1 MIILGKTACGDSDSM
16 MATATN
22 IEDINMI
29 QLSGGVFDEFFVTTR
44 VYTTWNGSIPD
55 EWDFDTKIHALF
67 QESLF
72 GGNVEFTAESVSSI
86 LVKKRRIGDLHWKT
100 FFEIPIHSNE
110 DFNFMRN
117 DFYNRSEEEYQYS
130 IVPTLNGVEG
140 RYSSNHNTST
150 LRSKF
155 DGIVLV
161 EKDVAYRAILDVRL
175 SERRNFAVSVL
186 EPKGRKKSIAV
197 YNGDANY
204 REYDV
209 EGTFIPF
216 DDGSGDFDL
225 EHSRAYREEVD
236 DFLTNRKPKILKYA
250 DGRMAMVCIVD
261 SPVSHSSHNHIS
273 NVSTSFTAVETGDC
287 ESVNDLY
294 DNNFIDTDHDV
305 DRSI

>member
-44 VYTTWNGSIPD
+44 VYTTWDGSIPD

-86 LVKKRRIGDLHWKT
+86 LVKKRRVGDLHWKT

-150 LRSKF
+150 VRSKF

-161 EKDVAYRAILDVRL
+161 EKDVAYRAILDVCL

-216 DDGSGDFDL
+216 DDSSGDFDL

-250 DGRMAMVCIVD
+250 DGAWPWSASWTRR
-261 SPVSHSSHNHIS
+261 SPTPPTTTFPMSPQALPRLRPV
-273 NVSTSFTAVETGDC
+273 DC
-287 ESVNDLY
+287 ESVNDL
-294 DNNFIDTDHDV
+294 
-305 DRSI
+305 

>member
-1 MIILGKTACGDSDSM
+1 MIILGKTDCGDSDSM

-22 IEDINMI
+22 VEDINMI
-29 QLSGGVFDEFFVTTR
+29 QLSSGVFDEFFVTTR
-44 VYTTWNGSIPD
+44 VYTTWDGSIPE

-86 LVKKRRIGDLHWKT
+86 LVKKRRVGDLHWKT

-117 DFYNRSEEEYQYS
+117 DFYNRSGEEYQYS

-140 RYSSNHNTST
+140 RYSSNHNTS
-150 LRSKF
+150 RVHSKF

-197 YNGDANY
+197 YNGDANL
-204 REYDV
+204 RE
-209 EGTFIPF
+209 
-216 DDGSGDFDL
+216 
-225 EHSRAYREEVD
+225 
-236 DFLTNRKPKILKYA
+236 
-250 DGRMAMVCIVD
+250 
-261 SPVSHSSHNHIS
+261 
-273 NVSTSFTAVETGDC
+273 
-287 ESVNDLY
+287 
-294 DNNFIDTDHDV
+294 
-305 DRSI
+305 